1 LLTGSRDVSF
11 LVTLETE
18 TVSTHAVDVCVSAE
32 SVSLDELVAV
42 LIGTPFDASVLIC
55 EISTVPI

>member
-1 LLTGSRDVSF
+1 VSF

-18 TVSTHAVDVCVSAE
+18 TVSAHAVDVCVGAE
-32 SVSLDELVAV
+32 GVSFDELVAV
-42 LIGTPFDASVLIC
+42 LIGTPFDASVLIS